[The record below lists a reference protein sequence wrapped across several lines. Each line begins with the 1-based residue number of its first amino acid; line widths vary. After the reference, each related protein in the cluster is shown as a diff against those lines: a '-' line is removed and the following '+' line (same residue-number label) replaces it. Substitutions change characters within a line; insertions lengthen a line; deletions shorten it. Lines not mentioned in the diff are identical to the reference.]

1 MGSPHS
7 SAPCAAAPDKTIITG
22 MDLVI
27 YLKQAFPI
35 WHYIHT
41 SLLNLSNERVVALK
55 ALLTEINGY
64 TQAVHSQNSLLSL
77 LNEKYWNTIFLLL
90 QLQCVLDIFCNVKY
104 SNFQNA
110 LMLKKTIK
118 EQLNIQ
124 ILWVGQGYRLTLA
137 QKSTE
142 LWLQSVWKH
151 TQTFTG

>member
-1 MGSPHS
+1 
-7 SAPCAAAPDKTIITG
+7 

-77 LNEKYWNTIFLLL
+77 LNEKY
-90 QLQCVLDIFCNVKY
+90 
-104 SNFQNA
+104 
-110 LMLKKTIK
+110 
-118 EQLNIQ
+118 
-124 ILWVGQGYRLTLA
+124 
-137 QKSTE
+137 
-142 LWLQSVWKH
+142 
-151 TQTFTG
+151 

>member
-1 MGSPHS
+1 
-7 SAPCAAAPDKTIITG
+7 
-22 MDLVI
+22 MDLVN

-64 TQAVHSQNSLLSL
+64 TKAVHSQNSLLSL

-118 EQLNIQ
+118 EQLNIK

-137 QKSTE
+137 QNI
-142 LWLQSVWKH
+142 
-151 TQTFTG
+151 